1 MPTLPSTRRSQKPRK
16 ISGRPYVKTVVQL
29 FDHVTGPSKRVAASL
44 NALTAASAR
53 NSARLSAIS
62 GKLIG
67 TGAAAFGLVKGLSA
81 PIKVGAQFES
91 LLEDIRQKGS
101 MAAPELKA
109 FDLSLRGIASATNQL
124 LLDTVRLT
132 LCCTPEAIA

>member
-1 MPTLPSTRRSQKPRK
+1 VATLTSKL
-16 ISGRPYVKTVVQL
+16 IVQL
-29 FDHVTGPSKRVAASL
+29 LDQVTGPSKRVAASL

-53 NSARLSAIS
+53 NSARLNAIS

-67 TGAAAFGLVKGLSA
+67 TGAAAFALGKGLGA
-81 PIKVGAQFES
+81 PIKAGAQFES

-109 FDLSLRGIASATNQL
+109 LGVNLRGIASATNQL
-124 LLDTVRLT
+124 PLDTVKSFSELLGLGLGGSERKISQ
-132 LCCTPEAIA
+132 PH